1 MTFVISEGGED
12 VSLVRSAKGDA
23 HRQRELVP
31 SKVVRLSKLEGG
43 ALGGEEDLRGID
55 IQNVGA

>member
-1 MTFVISEGGED
+1 MVFVISEGGD
-12 VSLVRSAKGDA
+12 DASLVRSTKGDA

-31 SKVVRLSKLEGG
+31 SKVVRLSRLEGG

-55 IQNVGA
+55 VQNVSA